1 MGALTSIGNKKEL
14 IMENTE
20 NKEENRKHQSLLLL
34 LLLLLVA
41 TLQTDLDSDSW
52 ITLDALMKMERFCGL
67 SRGHGRWRLSKDDNG
82 WLFSCSPGYL

>member
-41 TLQTDLDSDSW
+41 TLQTDLNSDSW
-52 ITLDALMKMERFCGL
+52 ITLYALMKMERFCGL
-67 SRGHGRWRLSKDDNG
+67 WRGPGGWRDLKV
-82 WLFSCSPGYL
+82 

>member
-34 LLLLLVA
+34 LLVA

-67 SRGHGRWRLSKDDNG
+67 WRGHGGWRDLKV
-82 WLFSCSPGYL
+82 

>member
-34 LLLLLVA
+34 LLVA

-52 ITLDALMKMERFCGL
+52 ITLDALMKMKRFCGL

-82 WLFSCSPGYL
+82 WLFSYSPLYL

>member
-14 IMENTE
+14 MMENTE
-20 NKEENRKHQSLLLL
+20 NKRENRIHQSLLLL
-34 LLLLLVA
+34 LLVA
-41 TLQTDLDSDSW
+41 ALQTDLNSDSW